1 MRKEKIAVI
10 GAGLCGTL
18 LGIRLAQ
25 LGYRVDIW
33 ERRDDMRRR
42 DVDAGRSINLA
53 LSSRGLSALDMIGL
67 HSQIL
72 DDIIPM
78 YGRRIHDLEGHT
90 TLYKYSGRPDEYI
103 NSVSRSGLNVELLN
117 YADRTD
123 GLTIHFSAK
132 VARVDL
138 DQTALY
144 LEDGDT
150 IVEHCYDLIFGADGA
165 GSAVRKS
172 IQKRSN
178 ELRFDFSQ
186 KYLDTGYK
194 ELEIPAGPD
203 GSWRIDHNALHIWP
217 RDGHMMIAL
226 PNTDGSFTLTLFI
239 RFEGEHSLEQLT
251 DDAAVQAFFEQYY
264 ADALAHMPTLIRDWH
279 DNPTSSLGMIKC
291 HPWLVN
297 QTLLI
302 GDAAHAIVPF
312 YGQGMNCALEDCVVL
327 DRLIAEYDHDWSTIL
342 PQYQEIR
349 KPHTD
354 AIADL
359 AIDNFYEMRDATADP
374 LFNKKRKLELRLE
387 TEYPDYYSKYGL
399 VTFRPDMDYHQAMTL
414 GRRQDDLLMTLA
426 STIDDAQAVDLAPI
440 HEQVMALG
448 ET

>member
-1 MRKEKIAVI
+1 MRKERIGVI

-18 LGIRLAQ
+18 LGIRLSQ

-33 ERRDDMRRR
+33 ERRSDMRQS

-78 YGRRIHDLEGHT
+78 YGRRIHDVDGNT
-90 TLYKYSGRPDEYI
+90 TLYKYSGREDEYI
-103 NSVSRSGLNVELLN
+103 NSVSRSGLNIELLN
-117 YADRTD
+117 YADDID
-123 GLTIHFSAK
+123 GLNIHFSTQ
-132 VARVDL
+132 VDRVDL
-138 DQTALY
+138 DNTSLY
-144 LEDGDT
+144 VRDGED
-150 IVEHCYDLIFGADGA
+150 VFKHQYDIIFGADGA
-165 GSAVRKS
+165 GSAVRRS

-178 ELRFDFSQ
+178 QLRFDFSQ

-194 ELEIPAGPD
+194 ELEIPAGE
-203 GSWRIDHNALHIWP
+203 GGTWRIDRNALHIWP

-239 RFEGEHSLEQLT
+239 RFEGEYSLEHIK
-251 DDAAVQAFFEQYY
+251 DDEAVQAFFEQYY
-264 ADALAHMPTLIRDWH
+264 PDALAHMPTLIRDWH

-297 QTLLI
+297 HTLLI

-312 YGQGMNCALEDCVVL
+312 CALEDCVVL
-327 DRLIAEYDHDWSTIL
+327 DRLIAQHDHDWSTIL
-342 PQYQEIR
+342 PQYQSIR

-399 VTFRPDMDYHQAMTL
+399 VTFRPDLDYHQAMTL
-414 GRRQDDLLMTLA
+414 GRRQDDLLMDLA
-426 STIDDAQAVDLAPI
+426 ASIDDPKAANLSAIYD
-440 HEQVMALG
+440 QVMALG
-448 ET
+448 RQ